1 LTRWNWMI
9 SPGTR
14 PRSAPEAERVTVN
27 QEPGAWGLFA
37 APRMELPPPGTA
49 FTDTRGVL
57 PVEQLLDVLGRH
69 GLQATWWFAKVP
81 PEEGSAGE
89 PRYLTITYHGAGNYE
104 LRHTPS
110 SARLPFI
117 LSSASALD

>member
-1 LTRWNWMI
+1 MI

-14 PRSAPEAERVTVN
+14 PRSAPEAERVMVS
-27 QEPGAWGLFA
+27 QGPGEWGLFA
-37 APRMELPPPGTA
+37 APRMELPPPGA
-49 FTDTRGVL
+49 PFTDTREVL
-57 PVEQLLDVLGRH
+57 PMEQLLDVLGRH

-81 PEEGSAGE
+81 AEEGSTGE
-89 PRYLTITYHGAGNYE
+89 PRYLTITYHGTGDYE